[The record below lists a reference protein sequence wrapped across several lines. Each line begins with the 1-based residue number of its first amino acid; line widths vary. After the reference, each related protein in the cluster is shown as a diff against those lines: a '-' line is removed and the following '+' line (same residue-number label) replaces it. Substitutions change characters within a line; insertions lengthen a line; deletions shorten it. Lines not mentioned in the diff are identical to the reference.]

1 MYYLTAN
8 CEIKLYIKRSWC
20 NRAVSVIVFLNTK
33 IDLRSHVVII
43 DLYVDSRSAKASSW
57 QRQRVE
63 ITGAKTEIND
73 GLIGFRRIHHVT
85 GS

>member
-1 MYYLTAN
+1 M
-8 CEIKLYIKRSWC
+8 
-20 NRAVSVIVFLNTK
+20 
-33 IDLRSHVVII
+33 VII